1 MSAKVQ
7 SLDCAQN
14 DIGSFDYPIMKT
26 FGVKFS
32 SKSKSTLKNHLCSF
46 KLQMTIV
53 GKLEKHTCT
62 VIWDI
67 LYIVGKEL
75 HHTNARLYYY

>member
-1 MSAKVQ
+1 MPTKVQ

-32 SKSKSTLKNHLCSF
+32 SESKSTLKNHQCSF
-46 KLQMTIV
+46 KLQMNDHSDSLIFF
-53 GKLEKHTCT
+53 KLCKN
-62 VIWDI
+62 I
-67 LYIVGKEL
+67 LYTVNKGL